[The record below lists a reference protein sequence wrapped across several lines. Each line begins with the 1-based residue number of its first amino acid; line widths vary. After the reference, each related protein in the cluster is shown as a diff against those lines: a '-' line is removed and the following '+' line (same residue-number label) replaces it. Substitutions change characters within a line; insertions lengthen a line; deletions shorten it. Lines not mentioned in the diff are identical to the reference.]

1 MENSNNVQNT
11 NNVGNE
17 VSADVRGCTGIFV
30 DVNPRN
36 DPRWS
41 RETGIKMKHPIETLR
56 CYDLGKGKV
65 SFKKP
70 RQSECECVVCFN
82 VNAYGVR
89 AYKVK
94 NWEELPDLPFNEEIL
109 KDNFFDSVKVKVV

>member
-1 MENSNNVQNT
+1 MENSNDVQNT
-11 NNVGNE
+11 NNVNE
-17 VSADVRGCTGIFV
+17 VSADVIGCTGIFV

-56 CYDLGKGKV
+56 CYYLGKGKI

-70 RQSECECVVCFN
+70 RQSECECVVCFD
-82 VNAYGVR
+82 VIAYGVR

-109 KDNFFDSVKVKVV
+109 KDKFFGSAKIKAV

>member
-1 MENSNNVQNT
+1 MENENLKIDQAANSDLGAVI
-11 NNVGNE
+11 
-17 VSADVRGCTGIFV
+17 GCTGIFV

-41 RETGIKMKHPIETLR
+41 IETGIKMKHPIHTLR

-70 RQSECECVVCFN
+70 SQLDCQSVVCFD
-82 VNAYGVR
+82 VIAYGVS

-94 NWEELPDLPFNEEIL
+94 NWDELPDLPLNEEIL
-109 KDNFFDSVKVKVV
+109 KDRFFDSVKVKVV